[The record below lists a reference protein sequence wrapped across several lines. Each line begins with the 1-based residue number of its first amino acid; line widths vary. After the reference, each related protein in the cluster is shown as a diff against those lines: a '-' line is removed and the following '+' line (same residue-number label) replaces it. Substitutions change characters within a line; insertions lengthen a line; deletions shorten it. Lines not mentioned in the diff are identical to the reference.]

1 MRVPFLLLTPCCV
14 ALGLAAAAWSGHMV
28 DAPLAAV
35 VLAGALAAHVAVN
48 MLNEW
53 SDFRTGVDA
62 RTVRTPF
69 SGGSGSLLADPQA
82 APWVL
87 AGGLLALA
95 LTMATGLWLL
105 ARSGPAL
112 LPLGLLGLALAAGY
126 TPWITRQPLACLLAP
141 GVGIGGLM
149 VAGTAMAV
157 AGRNVPSAW
166 MAALAPV
173 AQVSGLLLLN
183 QFPDVDADRAAGRRH
198 IPLLWGRPVAARLF
212 AALTGLAYVAIA
224 AGAASGATPPGT
236 LLGLATLPLAALTAR
251 DALRHADDVPHLLP
265 AMGRNVAVVLA
276 TPLLMA
282 GGGLWLG
289 R

>member
-14 ALGLAAAAWSGHMV
+14 ALGLAAAAWSG
-28 DAPLAAV
+28 ASIALATALT

-62 RTVRTPF
+62 HTTRTPF
-69 SGGSGSLLADPQA
+69 SGGSGALLADPGA

-95 LTMATGLWLL
+95 LTLAVGLWLL
-105 ARSGPAL
+105 ARTGPAL
-112 LPLGLLGLALAAGY
+112 LPLGLLGVLLAGGY
-126 TPWITRQPLACLLAP
+126 TPWITRQPLACLMAP
-141 GVGIGGLM
+141 GIGIGGLM
-149 VAGTAMAV
+149 VAGSALAV
-157 AGRNVPSAW
+157 AGHPVPSAW
-166 MAALAPV
+166 AVAWTPV

-198 IPLLWGRPVAARLF
+198 VPLLWGRPAAARLF
-212 AALTGLAYVAIA
+212 ALLTAAAYAALLAAVA
-224 AGAASGATPPGT
+224 AGQAPAGV
-236 LLGLATLPLAALTAR
+236 LLGLVTAPLAAWTAR
-251 DALRHADDVPHLLP
+251 DALRHADDIPGLLP
-265 AMGRNVAVVLA
+265 AMGRNVVVVLA

-282 GGGLWLG
+282 GGGLCLG